1 MFTRGLGDE
10 EVISELD
17 SGEKIKDGG
26 DEIVMSSS
34 SLFSRLTTF
43 EVIDLSLSPL
53 FFLFRQFF

>member
-43 EVIDLSLSPL
+43 EVIDLSLSLL

>member
-34 SLFSRLTTF
+34 SLFSRLSMF